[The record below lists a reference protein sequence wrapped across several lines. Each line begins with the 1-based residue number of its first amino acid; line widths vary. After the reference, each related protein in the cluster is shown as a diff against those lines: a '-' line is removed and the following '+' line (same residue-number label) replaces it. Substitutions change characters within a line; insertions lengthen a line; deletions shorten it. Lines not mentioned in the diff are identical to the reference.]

1 MTSGIGG
8 GGATG
13 VGRFSSESQDATPAT
28 SPSRLNAKIHGG
40 PVAGALGGSLAGRKR
55 NGAGAGLDS
64 SPGSIDEID
73 DGDQQ
78 EEKKRQP
85 VKRACNE
92 CRQQKVSCDGVSLHP
107 YLDCHANSV
116 LRKAPL

>member
-8 GGATG
+8 GGAIG
-13 VGRFSSESQDATPAT
+13 VGQISTDSQNATPLT
-28 SPSRLNAKIHGG
+28 SPVRVNAKIHS
-40 PVAGALGGSLAGRKR
+40 GASGLVSRKR

-73 DGDQQ
+73 GGD
-78 EEKKRQP
+78 EERKRQP

-92 CRQQKVSCDGVSLHP
+92 CRQQKVATSCARCDL
-107 YLDCHANSV
+107 LC
-116 LRKAPL
+116 